1 MRQPSLITIFLFAIA
16 VVIGVE
22 YFYDDFVSSDTSVQ
36 EEQNSQET
44 QANTFGEEALNVP
57 LSLDLSAGGD
67 LGEKTATEK
76 SVAPTLQEKANI
88 AFDMVGQAGFQNV
101 TLQRIPFNGIMFER
115 IDLRDFKSVPVV
127 KQNLLQN
134 NKTIIATF
142 YEFHA
147 KTEPL
152 ADEIF
157 SFIKDR
163 AAGPIEAE
171 INETNDYGSG
181 SFFINY
187 SDKKNNAFLI
197 VKTGTSVYAYSYP
210 KGSHSLI
217 ESLIKLIKQ

>member
-1 MRQPSLITIFLFAIA
+1 MRQPSLITVFLFAIA
-16 VVIGVE
+16 VVVGVE
-22 YFYDDFVSSDTSVQ
+22 YFYDDFVATEANVSD
-36 EEQNSQET
+36 EQHTQDT
-44 QANTFGEEALNVP
+44 QANTFGEEALNSP
-57 LSLDLSAGGD
+57 LSLDLSAGED
-67 LGEKTATEK
+67 LGDSASTEQPVAK
-76 SVAPTLQEKANI
+76 SLQAKANI
-88 AFDMVGQAGFQNV
+88 AFDMVGRAGFKNV
-101 TLQRIPFNGIMFER
+101 TLQRIPFSGIMFER

-134 NKTIIATF
+134 NKTVIATF

-147 KTEPL
+147 KTTPL
-152 ADEIF
+152 ANEIY

-181 SFFINY
+181 SFFVNY
-187 SDKKNNAFLI
+187 SDKKNDTFLI
-197 VKTGTSVYAYSYP
+197 VKASTSVYAYSYP

>member
-22 YFYDDFVSSDTSVQ
+22 FFYDDFVSSDANVP
-36 EEQNSQET
+36 EEQNTQDS
-44 QANTFGEEALNVP
+44 QANTFGEVTLNAP
-57 LSLDLSAGGD
+57 LSLDLSAGED
-67 LGEKTATEK
+67 LGENAATEQQL
-76 SVAPTLQEKANI
+76 APSLQVKANI
-88 AFDMVGQAGFQNV
+88 VFDMVGRAGFKNV

-152 ADEIF
+152 ANEIY

-171 INETNDYGSG
+171 INQTNDYGSA

-187 SDKKNNAFLI
+187 SDKKNDAFLI
-197 VKTGTSVYAYSYP
+197 VKKGTSVYAYSYP